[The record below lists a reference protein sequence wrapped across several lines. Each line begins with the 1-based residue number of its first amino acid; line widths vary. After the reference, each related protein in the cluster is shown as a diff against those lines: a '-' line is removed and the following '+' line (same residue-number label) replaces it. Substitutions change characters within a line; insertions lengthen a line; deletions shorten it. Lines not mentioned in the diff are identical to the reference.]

1 MVRKLRMHELGR
13 LSPEDF
19 RAAGKRPLIVVL
31 DNVRSMHNVGS
42 LFRTADAFRVSGI
55 YLCGMTPV
63 PPHQEIEKTA
73 LGATESVEW
82 RHFASTSDA
91 VTELANS
98 GYRIFAV
105 EQTTSAIPLRN
116 FRPEAPLALVFGH
129 EVKGVSEEVLAHCH
143 GAVVIPQD
151 GTKHSLNVSV
161 SAGIV
166 LWEMAG
172 HFPL

>member
-1 MVRKLRMHELGR
+1 MHELGR

-19 RAAGKRPLIVVL
+19 RAARKRPLVVVL

-42 LFRTADAFRVSGI
+42 LFRTADAFRVSAI

-63 PPHQEIEKTA
+63 PPHQEIDKTA

-82 RHFASTSDA
+82 RYFSNTADA
-91 VTELANS
+91 IEKLLTG
-98 GYRIFAV
+98 GYRVVAV
-105 EQTTSAIPLRN
+105 EQTTAAVNVRN

-129 EVKGVSEEVLAHCH
+129 EVKGVSEEVLARCH